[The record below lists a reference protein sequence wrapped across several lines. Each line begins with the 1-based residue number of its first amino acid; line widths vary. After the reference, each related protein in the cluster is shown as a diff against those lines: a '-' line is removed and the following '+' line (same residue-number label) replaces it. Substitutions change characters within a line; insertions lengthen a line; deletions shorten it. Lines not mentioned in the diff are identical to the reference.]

1 MANPLKAALKR
12 AYFSRRLNP
21 HALRLYSAL
30 RPPPFRRD
38 DMEFAQDV
46 WNGICTFRST
56 AGRQIG
62 ENNTGPDIYKATVE
76 TEHKICKFEG
86 SRYGLPINV
95 TALREVMGVWDDA
108 LQFTTLLRQRF
119 MARHGLTD
127 PRFNL
132 RQGYVFSKAGAAIPA
147 YQARRAE
154 RPLADG
160 TLPPL
165 ETAFFTLG
173 VGPFMVVRALM
184 ERGDLR
190 AAGTEPHSAEAL
202 YELAD
207 TSGSIVS
214 AGGKGC
220 AGSKKLFLDFLDAAM
235 NGTYAKPLNSAEARR
250 AIDSVGDWD
259 AFFDYLYASARLEL
273 LIKVAQALSA
283 QALLIVQA
291 DGRHAS
297 DALDAVLA
305 RCQVTAGSDTGAD
318 SVQSRYFEV
327 LLHLLDELGGPPV
340 RARLEADGL
349 LMAAQ
354 RASSAEA
361 AAQGRLAGWAARQI
375 TGAMALLGALCREE
389 SVRIAQAL
397 GLPGMA
403 VPAADDLWQ
412 RVGGDELRPLLRRWE
427 G

>member
-1 MANPLKAALKR
+1 MANPIKAALKQ
-12 AYFSRRLNP
+12 AYFSKRLNP
-21 HALRLYSAL
+21 HALRIYSAL

-56 AGRQIG
+56 ANRQIG

-95 TALREVMGVWDDA
+95 TALREVMTVWDDA

-154 RPLADG
+154 RPIADG

-190 AAGTEPHSAEAL
+190 AAGTEPHSAEEL

-235 NGTYAKPLNSAEARR
+235 NGTYAKPLQSAEAHR

-273 LIKVAQALSA
+273 LIKVSQALTA
-283 QALLIVQA
+283 QVLLIVQA
-291 DGRHAS
+291 DGRHTSAAV
-297 DALDAVLA
+297 DTVLA
-305 RCQVTAGSDTGAD
+305 RCRVTAGSDTGAD

-327 LLHLLDELGGPPV
+327 LLHLLDELKCPQTRQQLDAG
-340 RARLEADGL
+340 GL

-354 RASSAEA
+354 RASAQAA
-361 AAQGRLAGWAARQI
+361 AAQGQLAPWAARQI
-375 TGAMALLGALCREE
+375 EGAMAQLGAQVHEA
-389 SVRIAQAL
+389 SVAIARSL
-397 GLPGMA
+397 GRPDMA
-403 VPAADDLWQ
+403 TAAADDLWH
-412 RVGGDELRPLLRRWE
+412 RVGGAELRPLVRGWAC
-427 G
+427 